1 MGIDVFDG
9 ACDARNPQLIAVRI
23 TPFGRGGPLIARR
36 GSDLTAQAMAGYTR
50 YLGRF
55 GEPARRLGADVAGA
69 GAAMFARQAVLAALW
84 HRHAGGGGQ
93 NIELSL
99 LNSLLTLKS
108 VHLGAQSDPDSY
120 IGPRAGAAN
129 YPQDLGWRC
138 ADGRIYFIFGGSVG
152 ADGKAGW
159 MSFVE
164 EVGLAHLLEDK
175 RFDKSGRNSTG
186 HGVKAHDLALEYER
200 AFERYPA
207 EQLAEI
213 VRKHGGSASVY
224 QRLDEAL
231 EHAQT
236 RALQVV
242 RTVPAGSGNEVRVR
256 AYPARFSAMTLR
268 LEGRAPRLD
277 EHGDALRA
285 RIALTRGG

>member
-1 MGIDVFDG
+1 MLF
-9 ACDARNPQLIAVRI
+9 R
-23 TPFGRGGPLIARR
+23 
-36 GSDLTAQAMAGYTR
+36 S
-50 YLGRF
+50 
-55 GEPARRLGADVAGA
+55 
-69 GAAMFARQAVLAALW
+69 
-84 HRHAGGGGQ
+84 
-93 NIELSL
+93 LSL

-108 VHLGAQSDPDSY
+108 VHLGAQSDPDAY

-164 EVGLAHLLEDK
+164 EIGLAHLLEDK

-186 HGVKAHDLALEYER
+186 HGVKAHDLAPEYER

-256 AYPARFSAMTLR
+256 AYPARFSAMTPR

-285 RIALTRGG
+285 RTAVTRGG